1 MLEWCDEYLAIADLA
16 GFGAVDN
23 RLDDFFHA
31 IIGDRN
37 FDFRFRQEIDNVFG
51 AAVKLRMPALPAKS
65 FDFANGHALH
75 ANLT

>member
-23 RLDDFFHA
+23 RLDDFFHP
-31 IIGDRN
+31 IIGERN
-37 FDFRFRQEIDNVFG
+37 LDFRFRQEIDYVFG
-51 AAVKLRMPALPAKS
+51 DSVNLRIPALPAES
-65 FDFANGHALH
+65 FDFADGHALH